1 MGPSPLNSFF
11 FPFWLSI
18 RVCDQ
23 LLSSFSSAARK
34 QIDLWIPGV
43 SPSTKILLIF
53 AFEHVVLGAK
63 YLVHISTKAPKD
75 KDADAALE
83 REASSE

>member
-1 MGPSPLNSFF
+1 MHCLPVS
-11 FPFWLSI
+11 
-18 RVCDQ
+18 
-23 LLSSFSSAARK
+23 

-75 KDADAALE
+75 ADAALE

>member
-1 MGPSPLNSFF
+1 MGYRILARFQFGRHKIPIRSFVF
-11 FPFWLSI
+11 VAFWH
-18 RVCDQ
+18 
-23 LLSSFSSAARK
+23 K